1 MSEHNH
7 HNHEIKN
14 PKTPKEELEVFH
26 QIHNDLDQSI
36 TEKSKVVGWIN
47 DRLPIIS
54 TIHGKGCLP
63 NIHAK
68 NPFCPKTQSRAE

>member
-1 MSEHNH
+1 MSEHNQ

-14 PKTPKEELEVFH
+14 PTTPKEELEVFH
-26 QIHNDLDQSI
+26 QIHNDIDQSI

-54 TIHGKGCLP
+54 L
-63 NIHAK
+63 
-68 NPFCPKTQSRAE
+68 F